1 MLNTTNTAGKQPFFN
16 FAPQFCSMY
25 KLFSTVAVSF
35 TCLGS
40 AQNLGLFKINEIQVI
55 GSHNSYKKAILPE
68 VYAYLSKKDT
78 LNLLPRIQYEH
89 IPVLRQLDLGLR
101 NLEIDVYADSKGG
114 KYAHPKI
121 LDLVPTTQPFD
132 PEGKMK
138 KPGYKMIHITDI
150 DYQTWY
156 YTLEDCLKDL
166 RKWSDKH
173 PDHDPVFI
181 TLEPKDG
188 KANAFGTEP
197 EHYTPQLFDDLDA
210 ELQKYLGKNKI
221 ITPDDIRGSYKTL
234 NEAILNNNWPTVHQ
248 SKGKFLFVLDNNSEN
263 RDLYIQGHPSLQGR
277 MIFTNSAPGTP
288 EAAVVFMNDPKDP
301 SITGLVK
308 KGYLIRTRADAD
320 TMEARKEDYSRF
332 EQAKASGAQII
343 TTDYYQPS
351 KLFKSSYKVS
361 FKNNTYERKNPV
373 TGASAGSAAGHK

>member
-1 MLNTTNTAGKQPFFN
+1 MKKAVFLGLYLSPFTLWW
-16 FAPQFCSMY
+16 AQ
-25 KLFSTVAVSF
+25 
-35 TCLGS
+35 
-40 AQNLGLFKINEIQVI
+40 AQNLNDLKINEIQVI

-68 VYAYLSKKDT
+68 VYRYLAKKDSM
-78 LNLLPRIQYEH
+78 NFLPRIQYEH
-89 IPVLRQLDLGLR
+89 IPVPQQLDLGLR

-121 LDLVPTTQPFD
+121 LDLVQTTDSFD

-166 RKWSDKH
+166 KKWSDAH
-173 PDHDPVFI
+173 PDHTPVFI

-188 KANAFGTEP
+188 KANQFGTEP
-197 EHYTPQLFDDLDA
+197 EHYTAKLFDELDQ
-210 ELQKYLGKNKI
+210 ELKKYLGKDKI

-234 NEAILNNNWPTVHQ
+234 NEAVLHKNWPKVKET
-248 SKGKFLFVLDNNSEN
+248 KGKFLFVLDNNSEN
-263 RDLYIQGHPSLQGR
+263 RDLYMKDHPSLKGR
-277 MIFTNSAPGTP
+277 MVFTNSAPGTA
-288 EAAVVFMNDPKDP
+288 EAAVLLMNDPGP
-301 SITGLVK
+301 EITRLVK
-308 KGYLIRTRADAD
+308 QGYIVRTRADAD

-332 EQAKASGAQII
+332 EKAKESGAQVI

-351 KLFKSSYKVS
+351 KLFKSNYRIS
-361 FKNNTYERKNPV
+361 FDNNTYERRNPMN
-373 TGASAGSAAGHK
+373 GK

>member
-1 MLNTTNTAGKQPFFN
+1 
-16 FAPQFCSMY
+16 MY
-25 KLFSTVAVSF
+25 KLFSAIAVSF

-89 IPVLRQLDLGLR
+89 IPVPQQLNLGLR

-166 RKWSDKH
+166 KKWSDAH

-210 ELQKYLGKNKI
+210 ELQKYLGKGKI

-234 NEAILNNNWPTVHQ
+234 NQAILNNNWPTVQQ

-301 SITGLVK
+301 SITDLVK

-361 FKNNTYERKNPV
+361 FENNTYERKNPV
-373 TGASAGSAAGHK
+373 TGASSGSAAGHK

>member
-1 MLNTTNTAGKQPFFN
+1 MKKIFFVGLYTSLIPLFQSQIQDLND
-16 FAPQFCSMY
+16 
-25 KLFSTVAVSF
+25 L
-35 TCLGS
+35 
-40 AQNLGLFKINEIQVI
+40 KINQIQVI

-68 VYAYLSKKDT
+68 VYSYLSQKDS
-78 LNLLPRIQYEH
+78 LHFLPRIQYEH
-89 IPVLRQLDLGLR
+89 IPIPQQLDLGLR

-121 LDLVPTTQPFD
+121 LDLVKTSQPFD

-150 DYQTWY
+150 DYQTQY

-166 RKWSDKH
+166 KKWSDMH

-188 KANAFGTEP
+188 KANQFGTEP
-197 EHYTPQLFDDLDA
+197 EHYTSKLFDDLDN
-210 ELQKYLGKNKI
+210 ELRKYLGENKI

-234 NEAILNNNWPTVHQ
+234 NEAVLNKNWPKVKDA
-248 SKGKFLFVLDNNSEN
+248 KGKFLFVLDNNSEN
-263 RDLYIQGHPSLQGR
+263 KDLYMKGHPSLKGR
-277 MIFTNSAPGTP
+277 MIFTNSEPGTP
-288 EAAVVFMNDPKDP
+288 EAAVLFRNDPNP
-301 SITGLVK
+301 EIAELVK
-308 KGYLIRTRADAD
+308 QGYIIRTRADAD

-332 EQAKASGAQII
+332 EKAKESGAQVI

-351 KLFKSSYKVS
+351 KLFKSSYKIS
-361 FKNNTYERKNPV
+361 FDNNSYERKNPV
-373 TGASAGSAAGHK
+373 NGN